1 MEDLF
6 TFIQGRQKV
15 INFSNKSQQN
25 HEGSHSWCSCFF
37 GGLPS
42 SNQRPFSTDLR
53 TSYWSPSTNACR
65 ADPSSE
71 RGGEVRS
78 SILRWLNIWKLDENI
93 DENGPDKL
101 FVGLEIIGHD
111 WQMEGLPK
119 NSVPQKT
126 DGLSSLSAS
135 KWWQF
140 LCPISRISG
149 NNQRAWLLTLQIL
162 QVRYALVSIYAHG
175 QGLDSNCVTLVS
187 TGCYC
192 CHFLEMFGDDFASI
206 L

>member
-1 MEDLF
+1 MRGPTAGVVVFLA
-6 TFIQGRQKV
+6 GYPAV
-15 INFSNKSQQN
+15 
-25 HEGSHSWCSCFF
+25 
-37 GGLPS
+37 
-42 SNQRPFSTDLR
+42 
-53 TSYWSPSTNACR
+53 TNARFQPTSGR
-65 ADPSSE
+65 AIDPHRQTHAGQTLRVSA
-71 RGGEVRS
+71 GGHLRS

-175 QGLDSNCVTLVS
+175 QGLGSNCVTLVS